1 MVPSMIARFYD
12 SDGMVGRSKRRPGC
26 KESRPTF
33 QGRKSVCFGGS
44 GSAAALL
51 FKRGETL

>member
-1 MVPSMIARFYD
+1 MIARFYD